1 MRRLYVFLLALIST
15 CGFAQNDS
23 PQAIYE
29 RAMDAI
35 TGTGLSRNDFKGI
48 DLFRQSANLGYAPAQ
63 IALGYYY
70 DTGTVI
76 AGNQAEALDLYRK
89 AAQQGDPLA
98 SWLVGR
104 RYFLGNGVPR
114 DLLAAQKWLKAA
126 TAQNDPFAAYYLGR
140 VMAELD
146 YTQAPALYKIAADQ
160 GLPQAQY
167 RYAKALN
174 EGRGIPQDR
183 FHAYVWLT
191 IALDAHYS
199 AAATDLSELDSG
211 GYFSEAQITEAK
223 TKARDLERTVT
234 RSVNAHG
241 CTGWDGEFDENPG
254 PPPPKLQRFCH

>member
-1 MRRLYVFLLALIST
+1 
-15 CGFAQNDS
+15 
-23 PQAIYE
+23 
-29 RAMDAI
+29 MDAI
-35 TGTGLSRNDFKGI
+35 TGVGLSRNDFKGI

-63 IALGYYY
+63 VALAYYY

-98 SWLVGR
+98 TWLVGR

-114 DLLAAQKWLKAA
+114 DLLAAQKWLKPA

-140 VMAELD
+140 VMEELD
-146 YTQAPALYKIAADQ
+146 YTQAPALYKIAAEQ

-167 RYAKALN
+167 RYAKALK
-174 EGRGIPQDR
+174 EGRGIPLDR

-191 IALDAHYS
+191 IALDAHSS
-199 AAATDLSELDSG
+199 AAATDVSELDSG

-223 TKARDLERTVT
+223 TQARDLERTVT

-241 CTGWDGEFDENPG
+241 CTGWDGEFDENPA
-254 PPPPKLQRFCH
+254 PPPPKLQRFCR